1 MLYLITEIFFSL
13 ALASLLGGVVGWW
26 LRASRTVATGRDRDQ
41 DLRRAQSDVA
51 KLEAKLRELGPQS
64 MVLEPRI
71 AELEK
76 QKAELETILAQA
88 RTAGEA
94 SRAEIEE
101 KTADIERL
109 QEGLRRAAE
118 AHADSTGHEQEL
130 RELARRAE
138 QAEGRVSQLQEGVA
152 KLSQRA
158 EDAERRASEDGAE
171 LGRLRESLEKA
182 NRDAE
187 TRWGELH
194 TAQLRVRELE
204 RELFARDASL
214 GVLRE
219 RADHLRAD
227 AQGAVS
233 LSRQLAA
240 ERQAKQVAVQ
250 ELEALQAVHADCDF
264 AFSTLRD
271 QIVALRR
278 RVGEL
283 ERSAVPKPRL
293 AVARKTGTGGEAGGV
308 ANRPA
313 GPHRAAVAVAKRP
326 PLLAEPS
333 RLPDDLKRI
342 NGIGLRLE
350 KRLNELGVYYFD
362 QIAELSAG
370 EAAWLDQQLGEFRGK
385 LYRDEWLDQAR
396 DLAEGRQHVKEY

>member
-1 MLYLITEIFFSL
+1 MLYLVSEIVVSL
-13 ALASLLGGVVGWW
+13 ALAALLGVAIGWW
-26 LRASRTVATGRDRDQ
+26 LRASRTVATDRDRDQ

-51 KLEAKLRELGPQS
+51 KLEAKLRELGPQA

-76 QKAELETILAQA
+76 QKAELETVLAQVRA
-88 RTAGEA
+88 AGEA

-101 KTADIERL
+101 KTAEVGRL
-109 QEGLRRAAE
+109 EQALHRAAE
-118 AHADSTGHEQEL
+118 AQADSTGLEQEL
-130 RELARRAE
+130 HELTRRAE
-138 QAEGRVSQLQEGVA
+138 QAEEMVSRLQESIA
-152 KLSQRA
+152 ALSQRA
-158 EDAERRASEDGAE
+158 EDAESQASEDDAE

-182 NRDAE
+182 RLDAE
-187 TRWGELH
+187 TGSGELH
-194 TAQLRVRELE
+194 AAQLRARELE

-219 RADHLRAD
+219 RTDHLRSEAQEAD
-227 AQGAVS
+227 S
-233 LSRQLAA
+233 LSQQLAA

-283 ERSAVPKPRL
+283 ERRAVPKPRL
-293 AVARKTGTGGEAGGV
+293 AVARRTGSGGEVAGGPTPS
-308 ANRPA
+308 AAPRPA
-313 GPHRAAVAVAKRP
+313 AVAKRP
-326 PLLAEPS
+326 PLLADPS
-333 RLPDDLKRI
+333 RLPDDLKQI
-342 NGIGLRLE
+342 DGIGLRLE
-350 KRLNELGVYYFD
+350 KRLNELGVYYFQ
-362 QIAELSAG
+362 QIAELSAD

-385 LYRDEWLDQAR
+385 LYRDGWLDQAR
-396 DLAEGRQHVKEY
+396 DLAEGRQHAKEY